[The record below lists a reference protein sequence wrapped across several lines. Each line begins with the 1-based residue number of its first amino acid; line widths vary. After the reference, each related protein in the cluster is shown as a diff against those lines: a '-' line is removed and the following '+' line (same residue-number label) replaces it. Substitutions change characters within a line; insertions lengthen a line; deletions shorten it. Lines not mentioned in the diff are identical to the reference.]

1 MPKKFNGFDADKTIN
16 MNYGKRDYHVRQFV
30 NREAMISDGVTDAN
44 DMETRDYSFQASSY
58 PEAMGLLVG
67 DMVQNYAFNM
77 CVKFVAQFVEFFEN
91 AYKILDDDSVD
102 INGMAN
108 SMGLKLDIEDNDELE
123 SIKETAKNNWQNVRI
138 PVGFA
143 LEILGKNLEA
153 VKNFDNLAFWQEP
166 ELIIMGNPNLV
177 ENMHVQAET
186 IDDVAKDAVKDMEK
200 FLINFAS
207 KKDEEE

>member
-58 PEAMGLLVG
+58 PEAMGLLIG

-108 SMGLKLDIEDNDELE
+108 SMGLKLDIEDNDKLE

-143 LEILGKNLEA
+143 LEILEKNLEA

>member
-1 MPKKFNGFDADKTIN
+1 MPKKFNGFDADKTMN
-16 MNYGKRDYHVRQFV
+16 MEYGKRTYHVRQFV
-30 NREAMISDGVTDAN
+30 NKESMMNEGFGDAN
-44 DMETRDYSFQASSY
+44 DMETRDYSFEASSY
-58 PEAMGLLVG
+58 PEAMGLLIG

-77 CVKFVAQFVEFFEN
+77 CVKMFQQFVEFFEN
-91 AYKILDDDSVD
+91 AYKILDDEAVNVND
-102 INGMAN
+102 IAN
-108 SMGLKLDIEDNDELE
+108 KMGLQLDIEDDDELE

-143 LEILGKNLEA
+143 LEILSKNLEQM
-153 VKNFDNLAFWQEP
+153 KHFDNLAFWQEP

-186 IDDVAKDAVKDMEK
+186 IDDVAKNAVKDMEK

-207 KKDEEE
+207 KSEEE

>member
-143 LEILGKNLEA
+143 LEILEKNLEA